1 MVPVDLF
8 DLLELRVIRE
18 RRIELSSEGFQVPTD
33 ENNLAYQAAFSFFAE
48 AGIRQGV
55 AIKLTKNIPV
65 AAGLG
70 GGSSDA
76 AATLMALN
84 KIWSQP
90 LTLSQLHTIAVQLG
104 ADVPFFL
111 YCAPSLATGIGD
123 VLEPLKKWPKFWYV
137 IVSPPIQVSTSW
149 VYGALKLELT
159 RGEYDYIVKFLKNDP
174 FTVSAILEND
184 LEEVTSTR
192 FPIIETI
199 KAFLLNAGAKGALMT
214 GSGPS
219 VFGVF
224 SSLNQALSAKQ
235 SLISQSLGDVFVATN
250 WEGPNIDQQH

>member
-1 MVPVDLF
+1 LEVFAPDRTQSKGVGLSLITGHSSLHRVKAPAKLNLRLKVTGRRPDGYHELVSLMVPVDLF

-149 VYGALKLELT
+149 VYGALV
-159 RGEYDYIVKFLKNDP
+159 D
-174 FTVSAILEND
+174 
-184 LEEVTSTR
+184 
-192 FPIIETI
+192 
-199 KAFLLNAGAKGALMT
+199 KG
-214 GSGPS
+214 G
-219 VFGVF
+219 
-224 SSLNQALSAKQ
+224 
-235 SLISQSLGDVFVATN
+235 I
-250 WEGPNIDQQH
+250 